1 MQSSSKAMVMVNG
14 KSAADELLRQAIYR
28 LRDEGYQIEV
38 RVTWE
43 YGDISRFLEE
53 ACRIGADTVIAAG
66 GDGTVNELATA
77 LAKLAVETRP
87 VLGILPLGTANDF
100 ARSAA
105 IPDVA
110 EAALRLAL
118 QGEVSAVDLV
128 RVNGQ
133 HYFINMATG
142 GFGTRITT
150 ETPDKLKAA
159 LGGISYVVH
168 GLLRMDTLQPDQCE
182 LISDEFSWQGDA
194 LVIGIGNARQ
204 AGGGQ
209 QLCPTALIDD
219 GVLDISIVTAEQW
232 LPSLLHNLAGTP
244 ANPGVITGCCR
255 QLEIKARHNMTFN
268 LDGEPLQG
276 THFQIEL
283 LPKAVNCRLPEYC
296 PLLSRNSA
304 AVAQ

>member
-1 MQSSSKAMVMVNG
+1 MKSSSKAMLMVNG
-14 KSAADELLRQAIYR
+14 KSAADEPLRQAVYR
-28 LRDEGYQIEV
+28 LRQEGHQIEV

-43 YGDISRFLEE
+43 QGDISRFLDE
-53 ACRIGADTVIAAG
+53 ACTIRVETVIAAG
-66 GDGTVNELATA
+66 GDGTLNELATA
-77 LAKLAVETRP
+77 LAKLPVKIRP
-87 VLGILPLGTANDF
+87 TLGILPLGTANDF
-100 ARSAA
+100 ARSAD
-105 IPDVA
+105 IPEST

-118 QGEVSAVDLV
+118 QGDVSAVDLV

-133 HYFINMATG
+133 RYFINMATG

-159 LGGISYVVH
+159 LGGMSYVVH

-182 LISDEFSWQGDA
+182 LISDEFNWQGDA

-244 ANPGVITGCCR
+244 GNPAVITGQC
-255 QLEIKARHNMTFN
+255 QHLEIRSRHNMTFN

-276 THFQIEL
+276 NHFRIEL
-283 LPKAVNCRLPEYC
+283 LPKAVSCRLPAHC
-296 PLLSRNSA
+296 PLLSRN
-304 AVAQ
+304 